1 MSKVVV
7 LGTAHL
13 ASTPG
18 KCSPDKCFREYKYS
32 REICVELQKRL
43 RACGVECYIDYLDDD
58 MPGKNSSQELIERVN
73 LVNKAYCNKFGKDNV
88 FYVSIHVN
96 AAGGDGRWRN
106 ATGFAIYTSPGKTK
120 SDDLA
125 TCIWNEA
132 ERILTPLGKKLRK
145 DMSDGDPDY
154 EENFYVL
161 KKTSCPTVLTENF
174 FQDNKDDVDWLSSE
188 EGKETVVEYH
198 LRGILRYL
206 NLLN

>member
-1 MSKVVV
+1 MSKNV
-7 LGTAHL
+7 L
-13 ASTPG
+13 
-18 KCSPDKCFREYKYS
+18 
-32 REICVELQKRL
+32 
-43 RACGVECYIDYLDDD
+43 
-58 MPGKNSSQELIERVN
+58 
-73 LVNKAYCNKFGKDNV
+73 
-88 FYVSIHVN
+88 YVSIHVN
-96 AAGGDGRWRN
+96 AAGGDSKWRN

-161 KKTSCPTVLTENF
+161 KKTSCPAVLTENF
-174 FQDNKDDVDWLSSE
+174 FQDCQSDVEWLSSE

>member
-18 KCSPDKCFREYKYS
+18 KSSPDGFFREYKYS
-32 REICVELQKRL
+32 REICLRLQKRL
-43 RACGVECYIDYLDDD
+43 HDCGVECYIDYPDED
-58 MPGKNSSQELIERVN
+58 MSGKNSSQELIERVN
-73 LVNKAYCNKFGKDNV
+73 IVNNAYCSKYGASNV
-88 FYVSIHVN
+88 LYVSIHVN
-96 AAGGDGRWRN
+96 AAANYGWSN

-132 ERILTPLGKKLRK
+132 NRILTPLGKKLRK
-145 DMSDGDPDY
+145 DYSDGDPDY

-161 KKTSCPTVLTENF
+161 KKTQCPAVLTENF
-174 FQDNKDDVDWLSSE
+174 FQDNKSDVEWLSSE
-188 EGKETVVEYH
+188 EGKKTVVEYH
-198 LRGILRYL
+198 LRGIINYL
-206 NLLN
+206 NSLN

>member
-18 KCSPDKCFREYKYS
+18 KCSPDKRFREYKYS

-43 RACGVECYIDYLDDD
+43 RDCGVECYIDYLDDD

-73 LVNKAYCNKFGKDNV
+73 LVNKVYCNRFGKDNV
-88 FYVSIHVN
+88 LYVSVHVN
-96 AAGGDGRWRN
+96 AASGDGKWRN
-106 ATGFAIYTSPGKTK
+106 ATGFAIYTSPGQTK

-132 ERILTPLGKKLRK
+132 ERILTPLGKKLRR
-145 DMSDGDPDY
+145 DCSDEDPDF

-161 KKTSCPTVLTENF
+161 KKTTCSAVLTENF
-174 FQDNKDDVDWLSSE
+174 FQDCQSDVDWLSSE
-188 EGKETVVEYH
+188 EGKKTVVEYH

-206 NLLN
+206 YLLN

>member
-18 KCSPDKCFREYKYS
+18 KCSPDKSFREYKYS

-43 RACGVECYIDYLDDD
+43 RACGVECYIDYLEDD

-88 FYVSIHVN
+88 LYVSVHVN
-96 AAGGDGRWRN
+96 AAGKGGWN
-106 ATGFAIYTSPGKTK
+106 KATGFAIYTSPGQTK

-125 TCIWNEA
+125 TCMWNEA

-145 DMSDGDPDY
+145 DCSDGDPDY

-161 KKTSCPTVLTENF
+161 KKTSCPAVLTENF
-174 FQDNKDDVDWLSSE
+174 FQDNKSDVEWLSSE
-188 EGKETVVEYH
+188 EGKKTVVEYH

-206 NLLN
+206 YSLN